1 MKFIH
6 FGCWNNGL
14 CAPDQDNGLTKMTRL
29 LNKYVSQPENKDN
42 IEFITV
48 AGDNYYPSKI
58 TKEDKEK
65 EEDKEK
71 KIKIFDKKHFVSGF
85 KCLPKNIKKYI
96 LFGNH
101 EIEDNVIDNLHEKY
115 NKDSTYKKLKPLV
128 ESCKSLILQTT
139 NKDSIFDTSYK
150 FFNDVITITHNQT
163 LIIMFDTTI
172 YTFKDENYLKKINE
186 TCYKHLFKNNTELN
200 EDSTI
205 QNLMEYQEEKIK
217 EAIRLNSTCTNIIF
231 IGHHPIISK
240 VYKEITNKDNTTE
253 KKNVSDFN
261 SKMITFFTF
270 FNSMPESLNKKTIY
284 YLCADTHFYQQ
295 SEVIIN
301 NKLTIHQYIV
311 GTGGADK
318 Y

>member
-14 CAPDQDNGLTKMTRL
+14 CALGQDNGLTKMTTL
-29 LNKYVSQPENKDN
+29 LDKYVSENKDN
-42 IEFITV
+42 IQFITV

-58 TKEDKEK
+58 TKKY
-65 EEDKEK
+65 KEK
-71 KIKIFDKKHFVSGF
+71 KFKIFDKKHFESGF
-85 KCLPKNIKKYI
+85 SCLPKTIEKYI

-115 NKDSTYKKLKPLV
+115 NKNSTYNELKPLV

-150 FFNDVITITHNQT
+150 FFNDVIRITYNQT

-172 YTFKDENYLKKINE
+172 YTFKDKDYLKKIND

-205 QNLMEYQEEKIK
+205 QNLMKYQERKII
-217 EAIRLNSTCTNIIF
+217 EAITQNNTCTNIIGLF
-231 IGHHPIISK
+231 
-240 VYKEITNKDNTTE
+240 
-253 KKNVSDFN
+253 
-261 SKMITFFTF
+261 
-270 FNSMPESLNKKTIY
+270 
-284 YLCADTHFYQQ
+284 
-295 SEVIIN
+295 
-301 NKLTIHQYIV
+301 
-311 GTGGADK
+311 
-318 Y
+318 